1 MKTSIWTE
9 LLDIISP
16 RWCAVCGNRL
26 SPDEALLCRKCMSEM
41 PVTPFCQSP
50 YDNLMA
56 RLFWGQFPI
65 ERASAWF
72 FFRPQSAPT
81 KMVYDLKYHGQIE
94 WGELMGEQ
102 MALAHQPYGFFN
114 DIDAIIPMP
123 IAHRR
128 IRERGYNQCEKIARG
143 IKWVTKLPVYSNVI
157 VRHQFEQSQT
167 HQSAWERRE
176 NVSNAFQ
183 LIRAEKIKGKHLLLV
198 DDVVTTG
205 ATVIA
210 CAQELA
216 KADDVKISVLAV
228 GYTKE

>member
-1 MKTSIWTE
+1 MKTSLWTE
-9 LLDIISP
+9 LLDLISP
-16 RWCAVCGNRL
+16 RRCAVCGERL
-26 SPDEALLCRKCMSEM
+26 MPEEPLLCSRCQQEM

-65 ERASAWF
+65 EKASAWY
-72 FFRPQSAPT
+72 FFRPHSDPS
-81 KMVYDLKYHGQIE
+81 KMVYNLKYHGQAE
-94 WGELMGEQ
+94 LGELIGEQ
-102 MALAHQPYGFFN
+102 MARWHQPSGFFN
-114 DIDAIIPMP
+114 DIDAIVPMP
-123 IAHRR
+123 LARKR
-128 IRERGYNQCEKIARG
+128 TRERGYNQCEKIARG
-143 IKWVTKLPVYSNVI
+143 ISWATKLPVYDKVI
-157 VRHQFEQSQT
+157 TRHQFEQSQT

-183 LIRAEKIKGKHLLLV
+183 LTDARRIQGKHLLLV
-198 DDVVTTG
+198 DDIVTTG

-216 KADDVKISVLAV
+216 KADGVRISVLAV